1 MSSRVAR
8 SKLRTTQGSLRG
20 AQKGENILDVR
31 GDLSWG
37 GKMVEVDR
45 QILIGDSAE

>member
-1 MSSRVAR
+1 MAR
-8 SKLRTTQGSLRG
+8 STLRTTQGSVKS